1 MRVDVIVRDMDA
13 AGYHGEAFPIPE
25 DASRRILLDQAG
37 AGTSLTAPDASRG
50 QEQARTMT
58 RTSILLLLQE
68 DLDKQ

>member
-25 DASRRILLDQAG
+25 DASRRILLEAR